1 MEGRVFFFA
10 SIRHA
15 ASRERAG
22 APILSRTS
30 GEGCSSNLGLLM
42 LPLLSSISVAKQG
55 DLFVRRSI
63 FLIVAASALGLSGCG
78 GAANTNVANSN
89 QPVANANAN
98 KDLANKTPDAS
109 SGSVDTATQIGS
121 LATPEDAY
129 RTAYAL
135 REKKDAAGLKRTL
148 SKDVIEV
155 LTLMGEDEK
164 KSLDEE
170 IATMFEKPQAK
181 TNEFRNVK
189 ISGDR
194 ASLQYPDDKGA
205 WKTMEFVKENGEW
218 KMAFPPKE
226 DIQIES
232 GVQEKK
238 GNN

>member
-1 MEGRVFFFA
+1 MKRL
-10 SIRHA
+10 I
-15 ASRERAG
+15 
-22 APILSRTS
+22 
-30 GEGCSSNLGLLM
+30 C
-42 LPLLSSISVAKQG
+42 
-55 DLFVRRSI
+55 
-63 FLIVAASALGLSGCG
+63 LIVAASALGFSGCG
-78 GAANTNVANSN
+78 GSANTNVANSI

-98 KDLANKTPDAS
+98 ANNDLANKPADAP
-109 SGSVDTATQIGS
+109 SGSVETAGQVGS

-135 REKKDAAGLKRTL
+135 REKKDVAGLKRTL
-148 SKDVIEV
+148 SKDVIEF

-205 WKTMEFVKENGEW
+205 WKTMDFVKENGEW

-232 GVQEKK
+232 GVPDKK
-238 GNN
+238 GKN